1 MMAMASLTVDDERV
15 VVSLTGLEAVMG
27 LARQVSV
34 PLRDITTVSTVAD
47 GLGDDLDVGFRVG
60 GAGVPRRLK
69 FGRFRKLRGGERT
82 FAALYAH
89 QPALVI
95 ETSGGDWD
103 RLAITTDDPESDATH
118 VRAAAG
124 LS

>member
-1 MMAMASLTVDDERV
+1 MPSLVVEDDHV
-15 VVSLTGLEAVMG
+15 VVSLTGLQSVMG

-34 PLRDITTVSTVAD
+34 PLGDITSVSVVAD
-47 GLGDDLDVGFRVG
+47 GLTDVDLGWRVG
-60 GAGVPRRLK
+60 GTGIPRRLA
-69 FGRFRKLRGGERT
+69 FGRYRRFRGPRT
-82 FAALYAH
+82 FAALYAG

-103 RLAITTDDPESDATH
+103 RVAVATDDPDADAVT

-124 LS
+124 LG

>member
-1 MMAMASLTVDDERV
+1 MSSLEVEDDRIV
-15 VVSLTGLEAVMG
+15 LRLSAVQSVMG

-34 PLRDITTVSTVAD
+34 PLTSVTSVSVVPD
-47 GLGDDLDVGFRVG
+47 GLALDLGLRVG
-60 GAGVPRRLK
+60 GTGIPRRLA
-69 FGRFRKLRGGERT
+69 FGRFRKSRGGGRT
-82 FAALYAH
+82 FAAVYGG
-89 QPALVI
+89 QPAVVI

-103 RLAITTDDPESDATH
+103 RVAACVADPEADAAS